1 MASFNA
7 ARVSAHPVHPTDSL
21 PGSMTSPLIAV
32 LTAALMLAACAP
44 LPAQR
49 PSPPVTDK
57 AQLHSFRI
65 ERAYR
70 LTDPRELAFRD
81 QIAAEARMLC
91 ATGDFSL
98 YSSRPVGDEDVRD
111 DFIYRSY
118 DVQITCE
125 G

>member
-1 MASFNA
+1 MACFDA
-7 ARVSAHPVHPTDSL
+7 ARVSAHTVHPTDSL
-21 PGSMTSPLIAV
+21 PGSMTRSLIAF
-32 LTAALMLAACAP
+32 LTVALMLAACAP

-49 PSPPVTDK
+49 PSPHVTDK
-57 AQLHSFRI
+57 VRLHSFRI

-91 ATGDFSL
+91 TDGDFSL

-118 DVQITCE
+118 DVQITCD